1 MKGAGLKID
10 LNCDM
15 GELPEAIAD
24 GTQEALMRSVT
35 SVNVACGGHA
45 GDEQTM
51 KTTIEQALRWKVAI
65 GAHPGY
71 ADRANFGR
79 LELKLPLNEIS
90 ASIFDQVKALAEL
103 AARCGARLVH
113 VKPHGALYNQAVRNR
128 ELAEAIAE
136 GVARWSRDVV
146 LVGLAG
152 SPMLNVFREAGFAV
166 AAEAF
171 ADRRYEAD
179 GTLRSRK
186 FEDALIRNPA
196 EAAWQALGIAE
207 QGIVIASDG
216 SEVSIDAQT
225 LCIHG
230 DTPGAPEIAAAVARS
245 LREVHVK
252 LVPLSTDIN

>member
-1 MKGAGLKID
+1 MKRAELKID

-15 GELPEAIAD
+15 GELSEAIAD

-35 SVNVACGGHA
+35 SVNIACGGHA

-71 ADRANFGR
+71 PDRENFGR

-90 ASIFDQVKALAEL
+90 ASVFDQVLALAEV
-103 AARCGARLVH
+103 AERCGARLVH

-128 ELAEAIAE
+128 ELAAAIAE
-136 GVARWSRDVV
+136 GVGRWSRDVV
-146 LVGLAG
+146 LVGLGG
-152 SPMLNVFREAGFAV
+152 SPMLGVFREAGFAV

-186 FEDALIRNPA
+186 FEDALIRNPE

-207 QGIVIASDG
+207 RGLVIASDG
-216 SEVSIDAQT
+216 SEVAVDAQT
-225 LCIHG
+225 ICIHG
-230 DTPGAPEIAAAVARS
+230 DTPGAPAIAAIVARS
-245 LREVHVK
+245 LRESGVTLCSLTRH
-252 LVPLSTDIN
+252 